1 MSTST
6 ATYPQILQC
15 MVWGTKYDQL
25 AVWSQRCF
33 TCLPLWLPSGFWL
46 ITIWV
51 FFLAFKR
58 QEVFI
63 CHLKALAHGGVP
75 RISLKVHSSEDVF
88 PTLFWLSLVPEMC
101 TFLFLMCCCTRFHS
115 LHFWSCTVAYCKKGT
130 SFWGAACII
139 IIQLV
144 RLVKVMDNPRCN
156 LMTHC
161 IPSQQQSRD
170 LIFKSY
176 SYRENDP
183 RAWGTIKKLVAWYKF
198 ITHRRTIQM
207 RCSAAK

>member
-1 MSTST
+1 MFTST

-51 FFLAFKR
+51 FFFFLAFKR

-115 LHFWSCTVAYCKKGT
+115 LHFWSCTVAYRKG
-130 SFWGAACII
+130 
-139 IIQLV
+139 
-144 RLVKVMDNPRCN
+144 
-156 LMTHC
+156 
-161 IPSQQQSRD
+161 
-170 LIFKSY
+170 
-176 SYRENDP
+176 
-183 RAWGTIKKLVAWYKF
+183 
-198 ITHRRTIQM
+198 HRSEVQHVSLLFSL
-207 RCSAAK
+207 CA